1 VFWGLTNQ
9 TPEWL
14 TNYPAS
20 YQAPYG
26 YGDAYA
32 INDSNQIVGASM
44 TASSQ
49 SVGVLWQLNHNTND
63 TPFWEITDL
72 NNRLT
77 DNSWTVFNAV
87 GINNDSLILAHA
99 ANAAGEKHAVLLA
112 TPQLAVDANRDGTIT
127 FDDAD
132 QTTAAKPYRF
142 WLNDDQDESK
152 SDWKWTEP
160 EPEIYENLPTHP
172 DSDDRIINSPR
183 DCEDLTRLWL
193 DTGNLA
199 KYLTDGTTDLYLGLK
214 WINTAGTKPSIRLF
228 RSVDA
233 AGGLG
238 HIKNAQTAALQ
249 ASGLPDSVDSPNYCL
264 LDAAAPDYAPI
275 PSDAIDQVQPTDRL
289 ADFIF
294 KKSVYTDPND
304 VFGPK
309 LKRIFLL
316 FEGVAEGKGELRVVL
331 LKKKSDRSWQ
341 SLGEGPGVWLDLKNI
356 RKMYLR
362 AYSTPL
368 PDGFPMGF
376 PLPWQKEVVKG
387 FMGSPYEWL
396 ADGSLRIPDE
406 NLGYG
411 RGTSLED
418 NDQRD
423 NPFDA
428 PPDEQKKCVVFVHGI
443 DLTVAEQQGYAQ
455 SFYKR
460 LWWEGYRGRFVTF
473 RWATTLDDGLGTF
486 VPGHEN
492 TSIYNSGEYRSW
504 YGGASLRK
512 YVAQLRTDLGNDW
525 IISVAG
531 HSLGNACVGEAL
543 RQKMQVD
550 RYVALEAAVSL
561 SCYYPEIE
569 NPDDPMPTDDVLVK
583 AEANS
588 KNKTP
593 QYTRDL
599 GYQGYLVDIGG
610 SLAAKPVG
618 YYNPLDFWLVTGN
631 ASWELAWKPIDW
643 VDNGKDYKP
652 DNRWGF
658 GKYKYNS
665 QFNSSF
671 FEWGQKYIRPV
682 SDPIESMSFISRSRT
697 RPLGAGKPPS
707 NFGGVSLV
715 REYGFGAARS
725 DHSGQ
730 FQRDIQFMYGDE
742 NGQQW
747 RDPQTGAI
755 EPFYLRLMRDLN
767 VGN

>member
-1 VFWGLTNQ
+1 MN
-9 TPEWL
+9 
-14 TNYPAS
+14 
-20 YQAPYG
+20 
-26 YGDAYA
+26 DA
-32 INDSNQIVGASM
+32 
-44 TASSQ
+44 
-49 SVGVLWQLNHNTND
+49 
-63 TPFWEITDL
+63 
-72 NNRLT
+72 
-77 DNSWTVFNAV
+77 
-87 GINNDSLILAHA
+87 
-99 ANAAGEKHAVLLA
+99 K
-112 TPQLAVDANRDGTIT
+112 
-127 FDDAD
+127 
-132 QTTAAKPYRF
+132 
-142 WLNDDQDESK
+142 
-152 SDWKWTEP
+152 
-160 EPEIYENLPTHP
+160 IYENQPKHH

-214 WINTAGTKPSIRLF
+214 WSNTAGTKPSIRLF

-233 AGGLG
+233 TGGLG
-238 HIKNAQTAALQ
+238 HIKNAKTAALQ
-249 ASGLPDSVDSPNYCL
+249 ASGFPDSVNSPNYCL
-264 LDAAAPDYAPI
+264 LDATAPDYAPI
-275 PSDAIDQVQPTDRL
+275 PSDAIDQVQPTDRP

-294 KKSVYTDPND
+294 KKSAYTDPND

-316 FEGVAEGKGELRVVL
+316 FEGVAEGKGELRLVL
-331 LKKKSDRSWQ
+331 LKKKSDGSWQ

-356 RKMYLR
+356 RRMYMR

-368 PDGFPMGF
+368 PENFS
-376 PLPWQKEVVKG
+376 LPWQAAACNNPPA
-387 FMGSPYEWL
+387 FPYLTNWMT
-396 ADGSLRIPDE
+396 GSLYIHE
-406 NLGYG
+406 ANLGYG
-411 RGTSLED
+411 IGDSVED
-418 NDQRD
+418 
-423 NPFDA
+423 PAIMKFEA

-443 DLTVAEQQGYAQ
+443 DLPVAEQQGYAQ

-460 LWWEGYRGRFVTF
+460 LWWEGYRGRFVAF
-473 RWATTLDDGLGTF
+473 RWATTLDQGLLTLKPF
-486 VPGHEN
+486 ADREN

-643 VDNGKDYKP
+643 VDNEKDYKP

-665 QFNSSF
+665 QFNSSC

-707 NFGGVSLV
+707 SFEKVSLI
-715 REYGFGAARS
+715 RMFGFGAARA

-730 FQRDIQFMYGDE
+730 FQRNIQLMYGNEDGKPWVDK
-742 NGQQW
+742 NGNSN
-747 RDPQTGAI
+747 
-755 EPFYLRLMRDLN
+755 PFYAQLMNDLQ
-767 VGN
+767 VAP